1 METSYEENLT
11 SKYNDANFSIMRL
24 HNLWLLVEQYVRSGN
39 LVKLKTELDNIWI
52 ELYNDV
58 CLKKKQTKELLKKN
72 HDLMLA
78 IAKSD
83 TRGELYFN
91 LMSRCEFLRTVQH
104 LAGKAGAYEDAD
116 SESFEQG

>member
-1 METSYEENLT
+1 MDPQPEENLI

-39 LVKLKTELDNIWI
+39 LIKLKTELDNIWI

-58 CLKKKQTKELLKKN
+58 QISKETDKVLKRN
-72 HDLMLA
+72 YSLMGR

-83 TRGELYFN
+83 TRAQLYFC
-91 LMSRCEFLRTVQH
+91 LIERCEFLRTVQH
-104 LAGKAGAYEDAD
+104 SAGKAGAYAEAD
-116 SESFEQG
+116 EEGF